1 MKLRLT
7 LQVKTSPS
15 GRTIN
20 VEIIDFIP
28 PEYLLSR
35 ATRLA
40 STALQCSQVAS
51 GKDPSGVIAVSLGC
65 FQPCF
70 PQRIPT
76 IQSAGIIY
84 YNYNYN
90 YIYIYIYFLFVSLH
104 VMPILWRHWHNQD
117 LCENPHTVAV
127 VSLSTPYHL
136 QQLGLKVP
144 SQHGWQLLHVGTTA
158 LGKNAS
164 RV

>member
-90 YIYIYIYFLFVSLH
+90 YIYIHILPFCFLTCDANSLKTLTQPGF
-104 VMPILWRHWHNQD
+104 MRKSSYRCRGFPLDPIPPPTARV
-117 LCENPHTVAV
+117 ESTVAAW
-127 VSLSTPYHL
+127 LAAAPRGYHRL
-136 QQLGLKVP
+136 
-144 SQHGWQLLHVGTTA
+144 
-158 LGKNAS
+158 
-164 RV
+164 R